1 MATPLTDSI
10 NALTTYA
17 NEVTGASDTTLS
29 DAVHTLASG
38 YGGGGGTN
46 YFAYI
51 RGLHEAFL
59 QKDLPETVDIDF
71 EGNPLATLYRAF
83 DQTTGVQTITLRN
96 IGSSASKPT
105 NYFARKTSAKTINF
119 IGDALK
125 TNHMDN
131 FIEASNVETI
141 NGMLDLS
148 QLTRVVYAS
157 AFSTVLKDISFV
169 SSTISVDISFAI
181 SPALTDASLIS
192 IANGLNASATGKT
205 LTLHATSKA
214 RCLTL
219 IGNNVDGLFVADDNG
234 TMSLAD
240 FIANVKGWTLA

>member
-1 MATPLTDSI
+1 MSTPLTDSI

-17 NEVTGASDTTLS
+17 NEVTGVSDATLS
-29 DAVHTLASG
+29 DAVHTLAQG
-38 YGGGGGTN
+38 YGQGGVN
-46 YFAYI
+46 YFAYV
-51 RGLHEAFL
+51 RSMYEMFA
-59 QKDLPETVDIDF
+59 QKNLPETVDIDF
-71 EGNPLATLYRAF
+71 EGNPLTSLYRAF
-83 DQTTGVQTITLRN
+83 DNTTGVQTITLRN
-96 IGSSASKPT
+96 IASSVSRPA
-105 NYFARKTSAKTINF
+105 NYFARSTSAKTVNF

-125 TNHMDN
+125 INHMDN
-131 FIEASNVETI
+131 FILTSNVETI
-141 NGMLDLS
+141 NGKLDLS

-205 LTLHATSKA
+205 LTLHTTSKA
-214 RCLTL
+214 RCSTL
-219 IGNNVDGLFVADDNG
+219 MGNNVDGLFVADVSR

-240 FIANVKGWTLA
+240 FITTVKGWTLA